1 MTEPIKVIKQL
12 MAGKYAV
19 LFYDEEPVP
28 NYTKVV
34 VGGKE
39 YKPEIVYDLRG
50 CIAIEATGDF
60 VGETIQFV

>member
-1 MTEPIKVIKQL
+1 MSKVIEQL

-39 YKPEIVYDLRG
+39 YVPEIVYDMRG
-50 CIAIEATGDF
+50 CIAIEATGNF
-60 VGETIQFV
+60 VGETIEFV